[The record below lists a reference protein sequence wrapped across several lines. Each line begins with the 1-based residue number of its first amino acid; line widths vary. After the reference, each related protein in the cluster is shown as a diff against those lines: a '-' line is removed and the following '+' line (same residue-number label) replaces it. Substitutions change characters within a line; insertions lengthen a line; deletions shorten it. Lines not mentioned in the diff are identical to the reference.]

1 MVKIAVI
8 AFQLLLVLHQD
19 HGGKNSF
26 SQQCGSAEV
35 SDFMSLQREG
45 SQ

>member
-1 MVKIAVI
+1 MVKMPPDLVI

-35 SDFMSLQREG
+35 SGFMF
-45 SQ
+45 